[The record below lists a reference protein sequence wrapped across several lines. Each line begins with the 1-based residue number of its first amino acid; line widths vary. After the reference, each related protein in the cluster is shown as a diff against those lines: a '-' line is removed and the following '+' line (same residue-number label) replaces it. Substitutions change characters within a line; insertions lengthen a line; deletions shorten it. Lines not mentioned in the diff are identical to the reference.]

1 MEEIVTRRI
10 LPTCWTRQI
19 IETRFGF
26 APPAITKS
34 RFIGRCSIE
43 VFTTLREPCSKVEV
57 VPTSQLRA
65 FSGIKIPLTNKESR
79 VRAGLAFARASPE
92 YLSAVARG
100 GGFACKYPSL
110 ICPPACPPARSAAAC
125 GSDF

>member
-65 FSGIKIPLTNKESR
+65 FSGIKIPLTNKELRALPPTPRLRRAEKPSHIRVYSR
-79 VRAGLAFARASPE
+79 PLAVEWVAVS
-92 YLSAVARG
+92 LSN
-100 GGFACKYPSL
+100 
-110 ICPPACPPARSAAAC
+110 
-125 GSDF
+125 